1 MKPLYKEKYP
11 HVFEPLT
18 VGRSKKLE
26 LKHRILMAPIAP
38 QGHLVDHA
46 GVLNA
51 DGIEFYTTWARGGTA
66 SVTIP
71 VEVPLNG
78 GHRGAMTLSE
88 DVNGFVI
95 MHNLQRAV
103 HTYGTK
109 TFCEIY
115 HAGCCMVPRPN
126 YTLMSASA
134 FTYNGHEVKEMNEE
148 DMEHVTRLYVD
159 AARLARRSGFDGIL
173 LHYGHGWLMNNF
185 LSPIS
190 NRRKDK
196 YGGSVENRCRFPRQV
211 LERIRAAIGDDLI
224 ISLRMNGSDK
234 MEGGITPDDAAR
246 QALIFEDLIDM
257 LHMSCGT
264 RLDATCRPKMHPTC
278 FVPDAHNAESSHAAK
293 KAGVKVPVG
302 VVGAISSAALAE
314 RLIAEGKA
322 DYVVIGRQN
331 VADPDFVQKTR
342 EGREEDIRP
351 CIRCDYCLDG
361 GRRGALTTEVMITDD
376 ATYDSHCS
384 VNPFYRQGIWKQK
397 TLRPTK
403 PRRVA
408 VVGGGIAGLQAA
420 LTASERGHDVT
431 LFEKR
436 DHLGGQLDFS
446 DYISFKH
453 HIRELR
459 EYFITQLR
467 KRGVT
472 ILLNTKASP
481 RLVSEADFDAVIVAT
496 GGVQNVP
503 PIPGADGA
511 NVTLAWDVFGREDRL
526 GRKIVIVGGGSVGC
540 ETGIH
545 LSMKGHDVTVI
556 EMSGWLAST
565 AQISER
571 MSILEEIE
579 KRGIHAL
586 TERTCTEIT
595 PNGVKVRDKE
605 GRESLI
611 EADSVIICAGTRP
624 SSDRDSFRD
633 TAFDVIRVGDCESV
647 GTIRTAIES
656 GWDAAARL

>member
-1 MKPLYKEKYP
+1 MKPFYKEKYP
-11 HVFEPLT
+11 HLFSPMFI
-18 VGRSKKLE
+18 GKKKLE
-26 LKHRILMAPIAP
+26 FKHRILTSPMGSAVGTMDF
-38 QGHLVDHA
+38 QGRINDA
-46 GVLNA
+46 GV
-51 DGIEFYTTWARGGTA
+51 DYYTQFARGGFA
-66 SVTIP
+66 SVTVPIEIP
-71 VEVPLNG
+71 ANG
-78 GHRGAMTLSE
+78 GHAFALSLDE
-88 DVNGFVI
+88 SAGGYAF
-95 MHNLQRAV
+95 MHNMQRSV
-103 HTYGTK
+103 HMFRTRTL
-109 TFCEIY
+109 CELY
-115 HAGCCMVPRPN
+115 HAGCCMLPGPGRTV
-126 YTLMSASA
+126 MSASA
-134 FTYNGHEVKEMNEE
+134 FTYNGHPVKEMDEK
-148 DMEHVTRLYVD
+148 DMEDVARLYAD
-159 AARLARRSGFDGIL
+159 AAFLAKRANFDGIC

-196 YGGSVENRCRFPRQV
+196 YGGSVETRCRFPRQV

-446 DYISFKH
+446 DHISFKH

>member
-1 MKPLYKEKYP
+1 M
-11 HVFEPLT
+11 
-18 VGRSKKLE
+18 
-26 LKHRILMAPIAP
+26 
-38 QGHLVDHA
+38 
-46 GVLNA
+46 
-51 DGIEFYTTWARGGTA
+51 
-66 SVTIP
+66 
-71 VEVPLNG
+71 
-78 GHRGAMTLSE
+78 
-88 DVNGFVI
+88 
-95 MHNLQRAV
+95 
-103 HTYGTK
+103 
-109 TFCEIY
+109 
-115 HAGCCMVPRPN
+115 
-126 YTLMSASA
+126 
-134 FTYNGHEVKEMNEE
+134 
-148 DMEHVTRLYVD
+148 
-159 AARLARRSGFDGIL
+159 
-173 LHYGHGWLMNNF
+173 
-185 LSPIS
+185 
-190 NRRKDK
+190 
-196 YGGSVENRCRFPRQV
+196 
-211 LERIRAAIGDDLI
+211 
-224 ISLRMNGSDK
+224 
-234 MEGGITPDDAAR
+234 
-246 QALIFEDLIDM
+246 
-257 LHMSCGT
+257 
-264 RLDATCRPKMHPTC
+264 
-278 FVPDAHNAESSHAAK
+278 
-293 KAGVKVPVG
+293 
-302 VVGAISSAALAE
+302 
-314 RLIAEGKA
+314 
-322 DYVVIGRQN
+322 
-331 VADPDFVQKTR
+331 
-342 EGREEDIRP
+342 
-351 CIRCDYCLDG
+351 
-361 GRRGALTTEVMITDD
+361 
-376 ATYDSHCS
+376 
-384 VNPFYRQGIWKQK
+384 
-397 TLRPTK
+397 
-403 PRRVA
+403 A

-446 DYISFKH
+446 DHISFKH